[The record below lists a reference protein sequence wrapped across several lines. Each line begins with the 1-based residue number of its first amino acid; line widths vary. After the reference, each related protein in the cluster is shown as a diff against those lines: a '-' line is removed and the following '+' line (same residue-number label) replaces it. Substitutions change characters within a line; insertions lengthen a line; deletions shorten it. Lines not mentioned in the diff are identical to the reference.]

1 MPRAGP
7 GNQPTQKR
15 PTMACNFIMSLC
27 PPLYADMTMKT
38 PRNCSAAHLKS
49 RRNRL
54 LLSRITFDHG
64 PCPSSHASCRAR
76 RNLPRQNCDNC
87 TNASCGARESALQ
100 GGISSCRSGGD
111 GGACATVSGRPMK
124 TPQNAPLGGFSAP
137 LPTRSDGM
145 FCRQIGHSERW
156 NAKMAENPSAISE
169 HWLPAGRKRSR
180 KNTIPETNLV
190 PSVQ

>member
-15 PTMACNFIMSLC
+15 LTMACKFIMSSC

-76 RNLPRQNCDNC
+76 RNLPPQNCDNS

-111 GGACATVSGRPMK
+111 GGGLGVLYGLRETYEDASKLTARRVLGPTPNTLGRHVLTAM
-124 TPQNAPLGGFSAP
+124 
-137 LPTRSDGM
+137 PTNRP
-145 FCRQIGHSERW
+145 FRTLEC
-156 NAKMAENPSAISE
+156 
-169 HWLPAGRKRSR
+169 
-180 KNTIPETNLV
+180 
-190 PSVQ
+190 